1 MSLKNGLL
9 LGTKFLFSGTLIWY
23 FLSKTDL
30 GATAAE
36 FQRLDILATGS
47 AIALIMGQILV
58 VSVRWTRL
66 LRAIAI
72 NLPYRPILRV
82 IVIANFFNATLISS
96 VGGDAVRLWLLTR
109 FGVHLGKAV
118 NGILLDRLA
127 GLFGLLAMM
136 ALGLPMLMEI
146 MAGNPAR
153 WGFPLLLIAALTGL
167 AALLAADKL
176 PTALSH
182 WRLMRGLATLAA
194 DSRAIVLTSR
204 NLLPIGGQS
213 ILVHLLAI
221 MAIYVLARGLD
232 IEIGF
237 MTCFVLIPPVIL
249 AMTLPISIAG
259 WGVREGAMI
268 AALGL
273 VGVSQEQALVL
284 SVVFGLCVTIVGLMG
299 GVVWLFSRNRAIP
312 NVSDESSQ

>member
-1 MSLKNGLL
+1 MSLKNGIL
-9 LGTKFLFSGTLIWY
+9 LGVKFLFSGALIWY
-23 FLSKTDL
+23 FLNETDL
-30 GATAAE
+30 GATAAQ
-36 FQRLDILATGS
+36 FQNLDPLATGS
-47 AIALIMGQILV
+47 AIALIMVQILI
-58 VSVRWTRL
+58 VSVRWTHL

-109 FGVHLGKAV
+109 FGIHFGKAV
-118 NGILLDRLA
+118 NGILLDRIA
-127 GLFGLLAMM
+127 GLFGLLALM

-146 MAGNPAR
+146 MANNPAR
-153 WGFPLLLIAALTGL
+153 WGFPLLLIAALVGL
-167 AALLAADKL
+167 GALLAANKL
-176 PTALSH
+176 PSALSH
-182 WRLMRGLATLAA
+182 WRVMRGLATLAA
-194 DSRAIVLTSR
+194 DSRTIVFAPR

-221 MAIYVLARGLD
+221 TAIYVLARGLD

-237 MTCFVLIPPVIL
+237 LTCFVLIPPVIL

-284 SVVFGLCVTIVGLMG
+284 SVVYGLCLTIVGLMG

-312 NVSDESSQ
+312 NVSDKGS